1 MKYLKSSYFINLP
14 YNKQCRIKKTTLS
27 YITIQVLRKMHA
39 NLVVIFEHPFR
50 GYKIGGNNNMA
61 QQQQQQQ
68 PQQQQ
73 LATACRTATTERQ
86 RQEDNSKSQS

>member
-61 QQQQQQQ
+61 QQQ